1 MATESPSTPAAFRRA
16 SWSYGDG
23 LWDLER
29 GSAPRSSPL
38 QARDGVARPQVSAQ
52 TLSSSERTRI
62 LQLAGSIAS
71 TPSAVDYAH
80 ARRRKADS
88 RWILPDPEWVWLYER
103 VERLFIASNQQFGY
117 RISSFV
123 DPILLADYPAGVGF
137 DWHLDTVTGVTS
149 TRKISLTIP
158 LSAGEDYEGGDLEI
172 APFGTQPEARIAG
185 NATLFPSFL
194 CHRVTPIERGRRVA
208 LVAWVHGPAFS

>member
-1 MATESPSTPAAFRRA
+1 MAAEGASTRPVFRRA
-16 SWSYGDG
+16 SWSYGEA

-29 GSAPRSSPL
+29 SSAPRSSPL
-38 QARDGVARPQVSAQ
+38 QARDAVALPQFAAQ
-52 TLSSSERTRI
+52 ALSSGERTRI
-62 LQLAGSIAS
+62 LELGKHIAS
-71 TPSAVDYAH
+71 APSAVDYAH

-88 RWILPDPEWVWLYER
+88 RWILPDEEWLWLYER
-103 VERLFIASNQQFGY
+103 IERLFTDANAQFGY

-158 LSAGEDYEGGDLEI
+158 LSAGEEYAGGDLEI
-172 APFGTQPEARIAG
+172 APFGMRPEARIAG

-194 CHRVTPIERGRRVA
+194 CHRVTPITRGRRIA
-208 LVAWVHGPAFS
+208 LVAWAHGPAFS